1 MMDRDALRLFC
12 LQGLLFC
19 LLDVFP
25 LWERQVGR
33 RARALHSCSPL
44 SPRLPPASAPG
55 AVSLKQQQAVTSSS
69 HVIAEVAS
77 SDSICPLGTNNSV
90 TKVETRAQ
98 VTANRKLSLMG
109 PTRKNTQ
116 SSLLRSDAEAGKK

>member
-44 SPRLPPASAPG
+44 SPRLPPAS
-55 AVSLKQQQAVTSSS
+55 VSLKQQQAVTSSS

-98 VTANRKLSLMG
+98 VIANRKLSLMG